1 MAEITL
7 ARVDDRLVHGQVMQ
21 VWTKGHGTNAAYVID
36 DATAA
41 DEFMKEIYESTQS
54 TGGLAIKVFS
64 SDSIVDEWNKNQFG
78 DDNVAL
84 IFKSIAYA
92 KKAVDGGVPIKELNV
107 GGIAIKPGTTKVIE
121 SVGLSKDDAE
131 LCKALDA
138 AGVKVYFQKIPSS
151 ENVSLRLSAIW
162 LIFLSL

>member
-54 TGGLAIKVFS
+54 TGGLSIKVFS

-84 IFKSIAYA
+84 IFKSIAYV

-151 ENVSLRLSAIW
+151 ENVSLSAA
-162 LIFLSL
+162 LAKMG

>member
-92 KKAVDGGVPIKELNV
+92 KKAVDGGVPIKELSV

-151 ENVSLRLSAIW
+151 ENVSLSAA
-162 LIFLSL
+162 LAKMG

>member
-138 AGVKVYFQKIPSS
+138 AGVKVYFQKIPSY
-151 ENVSLRLSAIW
+151 ENVSLSAA
-162 LIFLSL
+162 LAKMG

>member
-151 ENVSLRLSAIW
+151 ENISLSAA
-162 LIFLSL
+162 LAKMG

>member
-107 GGIAIKPGTTKVIE
+107 GGIAKPGTTKVIE

-151 ENVSLRLSAIW
+151 ENVSLSAA
-162 LIFLSL
+162 LAKMG

>member
-7 ARVDDRLVHGQVMQ
+7 ARIDDRLVHGQVMQ

-78 DDNVAL
+78 DDNVAQ

-151 ENVSLRLSAIW
+151 ENVSLSAA
-162 LIFLSL
+162 LAKMG

>member
-41 DEFMKEIYESTQS
+41 DDFMKEIYESTQS
-54 TGGLAIKVFS
+54 TGGLTIKVFS
-64 SDSIVDEWNKNQFG
+64 SDSIIDEWNKNQFG
-78 DDNVAL
+78 NDVVAL

-131 LCKALDA
+131 LCKGLEA
-138 AGVKVYFQKIPSS
+138 AGCKVYFQKIPSS
-151 ENVSLRLSAIW
+151 ENVSLSAA
-162 LIFLSL
+162 LAKMG

>member
-21 VWTKGHGTNAAYVID
+21 VWTKGHGTNAASVID

-64 SDSIVDEWNKNQFG
+64 SDSIVDELNKNQFG

-151 ENVSLRLSAIW
+151 ENVSLSAA
-162 LIFLSL
+162 LAKMG

>member
-78 DDNVAL
+78 NDNVAL

-107 GGIAIKPGTTKVIE
+107 GGIAIKPGTTKVIV
-121 SVGLSKDDAE
+121 SVGLSKEDAE

-151 ENVSLRLSAIW
+151 ENVSLSAA
-162 LIFLSL
+162 LAKMG

>member
-151 ENVSLRLSAIW
+151 ENVSLTAALAKMG
-162 LIFLSL
+162 

>member
-84 IFKSIAYA
+84 IVKSIAYA

-151 ENVSLRLSAIW
+151 ENVSLSAA
-162 LIFLSL
+162 LAKMG

>member
-54 TGGLAIKVFS
+54 TGGLAIKGFS

-78 DDNVAL
+78 NDNVAL

-151 ENVSLRLSAIW
+151 ENVSLSAA
-162 LIFLSL
+162 LAKMG

>member
-107 GGIAIKPGTTKVIE
+107 GGIVIKPGTSKVIE

-151 ENVSLRLSAIW
+151 ENVSLSAA
-162 LIFLSL
+162 LAKMG

>member
-78 DDNVAL
+78 NDNVAL
-84 IFKSIAYA
+84 IFKSVAYA

-151 ENVSLRLSAIW
+151 ENVSLSAA
-162 LIFLSL
+162 LAKMG

>member
-64 SDSIVDEWNKNQFG
+64 SASIVDEWNKTQFG
-78 DDNVAL
+78 NDNVAL
-84 IFKSIAYA
+84 IFTSIAYA
-92 KKAVDGGVPIKELNV
+92 KQAVDGGVPIKELNV

-151 ENVSLRLSAIW
+151 ENVSLSAA
-162 LIFLSL
+162 LAKMG

>member
-138 AGVKVYFQKIPSS
+138 AGVNVYFQKIPSS
-151 ENVSLRLSAIW
+151 ENVSLSAA
-162 LIFLSL
+162 LAKMG

>member
-1 MAEITL
+1 MAEFTL

-54 TGGLAIKVFS
+54 TGGLSIKVFS

-84 IFKSIAYA
+84 IFKSIAYV

-151 ENVSLRLSAIW
+151 ENVSLSAA
-162 LIFLSL
+162 LAKMG

>member
-7 ARVDDRLVHGQVMQ
+7 ARVDDRLGHGQVMQ

-151 ENVSLRLSAIW
+151 ENVSLSAA
-162 LIFLSL
+162 LAKMG

>member
-151 ENVSLRLSAIW
+151 ENVSLSAA
-162 LIFLSL
+162 LAKMG

>member
-64 SDSIVDEWNKNQFG
+64 SDSIVDELNKNQFG

-151 ENVSLRLSAIW
+151 ENVSLSAA
-162 LIFLSL
+162 LAKMG

>member
-78 DDNVAL
+78 NDNVAL
-84 IFKSIAYA
+84 IFNSIAYA

-151 ENVSLRLSAIW
+151 ENVSLSAA
-162 LIFLSL
+162 LAKMG

>member
-41 DEFMKEIYESTQS
+41 DDFMKEIYESTQS

-151 ENVSLRLSAIW
+151 ENVSLSAA
-162 LIFLSL
+162 LAKMG

>member
-41 DEFMKEIYESTQS
+41 DEFMKDIYESTQS

-151 ENVSLRLSAIW
+151 ENVSLSAA
-162 LIFLSL
+162 LAKMG

>member
-151 ENVSLRLSAIW
+151 ENDSLSAA
-162 LIFLSL
+162 LANMG

>member
-138 AGVKVYFQKIPSS
+138 VGVKVYFQKIPSS
-151 ENVSLRLSAIW
+151 ENVSLSAA
-162 LIFLSL
+162 LAKMG

>member
-78 DDNVAL
+78 NDNVAL

-107 GGIAIKPGTTKVIE
+107 GGIAIKPGATKVIE

-151 ENVSLRLSAIW
+151 ENVSLSAA
-162 LIFLSL
+162 LAKMG

>member
-1 MAEITL
+1 MAEISL

-78 DDNVAL
+78 NDNVAL

-151 ENVSLRLSAIW
+151 ENVSLSAA
-162 LIFLSL
+162 LAKMG

>member
-54 TGGLAIKVFS
+54 TGGLSIKVFS
-64 SDSIVDEWNKNQFG
+64 SDTIVDEWNKNQFG
-78 DDNVAL
+78 NDNVAL
-84 IFKSIAYA
+84 IFKSIAYV

-151 ENVSLRLSAIW
+151 ENVSLSAA
-162 LIFLSL
+162 LAKMG

>member
-36 DATAA
+36 YATAA

-78 DDNVAL
+78 NDNVAL

-151 ENVSLRLSAIW
+151 ENVSLSAA
-162 LIFLSL
+162 LAKMG